1 MSFHRQQLK
10 SSQSRTPRRGLT
22 LVEMLLVLAILG
34 IIAAITWPGLSRV
47 WADHKIQEATEMVRT
62 NLAKTRNLAVDS
74 VLIYEFRYEPGG
86 NHFLVVPHE
95 PSDFL
100 SDDSNIDPQGQAV
113 QANASDKLVRIA
125 GVLREGVQF
134 TSITEESAKLGIPE
148 IEQYS
153 PVAEWQLEGLPV
165 VDELKEVNWS
175 EAILFYPDGSAQA
188 GRVRLTDEWGQVM
201 ELSVRGLTGAVTA
214 MPLRED
220 VEL

>member
-1 MSFHRQQLK
+1 MIAYRPIPHLEDR
-10 SSQSRTPRRGLT
+10 RTPRPGFT
-22 LVEMLLVLAILG
+22 LVEMMLVLAVLG
-34 IIAAITWPGLSRV
+34 VIAAITWPGLHRV
-47 WADHKIQEATEMVRT
+47 WSDHKIQEATEMVRT

-100 SDDSNIDPQGQAV
+100 SDESNVDPQGQAV
-113 QANASDKLVRIA
+113 QANASDQLTRIA

-134 TSITEESAKLGIPE
+134 TSVTEESASLGIPE
-148 IEQYS
+148 AEQYS
-153 PVAEWQLEGLPV
+153 PVAEWQLDGLSMAE
-165 VDELKEVNWS
+165 ELKDVNWS
-175 EAILFYPDGSAQA
+175 EAILFYPDGSAQQ
-188 GRVRLTDEWGQVM
+188 GYLRVKDQYGQVM

-214 MPLRED
+214 TRLQED